1 MRGALHVK
9 DVKPLRQGELKVRAL
24 SGILLDA
31 AGAGPGMRML
41 LGVGMNVLSAPAAVD
56 RPVCALA
63 DFLEKPP
70 TPDEVLQEL
79 VDDLV
84 EGFDRFEREGMAP
97 FAADFRTFDALV
109 GTRRRLLTG
118 REELEG
124 EVLGVTD
131 DGALRFRPDGGEERV
146 VWSGEILI

>member
-1 MRGALHVK
+1 
-9 DVKPLRQGELKVRAL
+9 
-24 SGILLDA
+24 
-31 AGAGPGMRML
+31 
-41 LGVGMNVLSAPAAVD
+41 
-56 RPVCALA
+56 
-63 DFLEKPP
+63 
-70 TPDEVLQEL
+70 
-79 VDDLV
+79 
-84 EGFDRFEREGMAP
+84 MAP

-124 EVLGVTD
+124 VVLGVTD